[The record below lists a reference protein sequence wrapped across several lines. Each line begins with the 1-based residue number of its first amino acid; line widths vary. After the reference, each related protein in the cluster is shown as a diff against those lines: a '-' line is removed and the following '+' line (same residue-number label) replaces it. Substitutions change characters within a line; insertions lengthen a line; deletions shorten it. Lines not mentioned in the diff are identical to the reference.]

1 MENSNTF
8 ENKTGYFLEIST
20 LETMKLLRS
29 AINKTTKDE
38 NDECVPHLE
47 INELALAHC
56 NIVNNNCQQDS
67 RILYIVVQN
76 KSFSQL
82 LHNLIKNFTFL
93 KAFNSEFSY
102 SEIWFTDHNYK
113 AL

>member
-1 MENSNTF
+1 
-8 ENKTGYFLEIST
+8 
-20 LETMKLLRS
+20 MKLLRS

-82 LHNLIKNFTFL
+82 LHNLIKNFKFL